1 MNFLIQT
8 FIKDLKIV
16 LSYKLQF
23 IFSLFSIVITLFT
36 FYLISSLVG
45 EGANNHLDQ
54 YENDYFKFLFL
65 GIITAE
71 ITLIIST
78 FPNKNIRN
86 MQLTGVFE
94 QLLASG
100 RNEYLII
107 LSTFLYP
114 MFWLIFKIFIYFLA
128 GFIFFD
134 INIAYFNISYIEFLS
149 LIFFI
154 IGIVGVGC
162 LSISAT
168 IFFKSSDF
176 VSALYLSLSALLG
189 GVAYPLSVL
198 PESLRILSNL
208 LPTTHF
214 LEIIRINSYS
224 NNFGNG
230 NLNHLIML
238 IILSLTFFILGML
251 ALKISLMLSKKNGS
265 LLYY

>member
-23 IFSLFSIVITLFT
+23 MFSLLSILITLFT
-36 FYLISSLVG
+36 FYLISALVG
-45 EGANNHLDQ
+45 DGANNHLNE
-54 YENDYFKFLFL
+54 YENNYFKFLFF

-78 FPNKNIRN
+78 LPNSNIRN

-107 LSTFLYP
+107 LSTFIYP
-114 MFWLIFKIFIYFLA
+114 IFWLSFKIMVYFLV

-134 INIAYFNISYIEFLS
+134 IDISYFNISFVDFFS

-154 IGIVGVGC
+154 ISIIGIGC

-168 IFFKSSDF
+168 IFFKSSNF

-189 GVAYPLSVL
+189 GIAYPLSVL
-198 PESLRILSNL
+198 PEPLRALSNL

-214 LEIIRINSYS
+214 LEIIRTGSYS
-224 NNFGNG
+224 INFNNEVF
-230 NLNHLIML
+230 NHLIML
-238 IILSLTFFILGML
+238 VIISIIFFILGIL
-251 ALKISLMLSKKNGS
+251 SLKISIELSKKNGS